1 LANKHSNAELI
12 TFYDFSGGLNLTRPG
27 ESIADNELQ
36 EAVNFEY
43 DPDTGA
49 LRVRGGLSLVHMFDG
64 PVTDILNTAN
74 GNAVLVRAG
83 GRLYALN
90 LASHDAED
98 LGPVGG
104 GKPGVS
110 ALWGETGVVLAFG
123 GHLYIYDPSGAAELT
138 RVDSEGAPENAEI
151 LYVRAGR
158 VCVGRAGDDK
168 LRISSLGDASG
179 WTDDSE
185 DDSTS
190 KEIDIGYKDG
200 CDIRAI
206 AQTVGGDIL
215 VFKCPE
221 GQPERG
227 RIYRLQGDYPGWSV
241 TPYSEGSSAWNAQS
255 AAIVGNDVMFLTRG
269 GLANISA
276 VTEYGD
282 FKIGW
287 AGAKVNPRMKGSL
300 TPASSLRNIPEAAR
314 LWVLNGADADETVWV
329 YCYGIGDAGAWTTY
343 RFPGPVSAVNSSQ
356 GKILAAIGN
365 GVYRMDDITEDD
377 YGNKI
382 DGKLVPRT
390 ITRRNQVLLKG
401 IFAKFDSSATS
412 EVHLRVEEMDF
423 VIKYDDDGDIAFLDD
438 DIAYLDDEPLV
449 PPPRSAEARR
459 RCDIRRWRI
468 TPEITVVNGAF
479 RMTLLQLEIAE
490 V

>member
-1 LANKHSNAELI
+1 MPKLANKHANAELV

-36 EAVNFEY
+36 EAVNFEF

-49 LRVRGGLSLVHMFDG
+49 LRVRGGLSLVRVFEN

-74 GNAVLVRAG
+74 GNVVLVRSG

-90 LASHDAED
+90 LASYDAVD
-98 LGPVGG
+98 LGEVDGD
-104 GKPGVS
+104 KPGVS
-110 ALWGETGVVLAFG
+110 SLWGETGAVLAFG
-123 GHLYIYDPSGAAELT
+123 GRLYLYDPAGGLT
-138 RVDSEGAPENAEI
+138 RVDSEGAPDAVDM
-151 LYVRAGR
+151 LHVRDGR
-158 VCVGRAGDDK
+158 VAIAAAGSDEY
-168 LRISSLGDASG
+168 RVSGVGDASL

-190 KEIDIGYKDG
+190 KHVEVGYKDG

-206 AQTVGGDIL
+206 VQTVGGDIL
-215 VFKCPE
+215 VFKSPE

-227 RIYRLQGDYPGWSV
+227 RIYRLQGTTPNDWSV
-241 TPYSEGSSAWNAQS
+241 TPYSEGSSAWNATS
-255 AAIVGNDVMFLTRG
+255 AAAVGNDVMFLTSG

-287 AGAKVNPRMKGSL
+287 AGAKVNPRMKGTL
-300 TPASSLRNIPEAAR
+300 TPASSLRNIPEAAQ
-314 LWVLNGADADETVWV
+314 LWILNGADENVWV
-329 YCYGIGDAGAWTTY
+329 YHYGIGENGAWTTY
-343 RFPGPVSAVNSSQ
+343 RFPGPANAVGSSR
-356 GKILAAIGN
+356 GRILAAIGS
-365 GVYRMDDITEDD
+365 GVYKMDEIIEDD

-382 DGKLVPRT
+382 DGILKPRT
-390 ITRRNQVLLKG
+390 ITRRNQVLLKQV
-401 IFAKFDSSATS
+401 FAKFDSNATS
-412 EVHLRVEEMDF
+412 EVHLKVEEMDF
-423 VIKYDDDGDIAFLDD
+423 VIKYDDEGDIAYTDD

-449 PPPRSAEARR
+449 PLPRSAELRK
-459 RCDIRRWRI
+459 RCNIRRWRI